1 VPKSR
6 EPSHNALDRSP
17 SHLLHRVLQVALDFY
32 ADEAGVEAIS
42 QRQYAVLCAVA
53 DHEGVSQ
60 TGLVRATG
68 IDRSTLA
75 DMVAR
80 MIGKGLLVRERSSA
94 DARANIVRTTEAG
107 REALAAVA
115 PKVAAADQRMLD
127 LLGPK
132 KRDAFLTGLRRL
144 AKAGEPALLPEDA
157 QSAPTVEPQAKAKL
171 KKEKKKK
178 KKAKAAALLA
188 AVNVESEAP

>member
-1 VPKSR
+1 VSKSR
-6 EPSHNALDRSP
+6 EPSHSSLDRSP
-17 SHLLHRVLQVALDFY
+17 SHLLHRVLQLALDFY
-32 ADEAGVEAIS
+32 AEEAGADAIS

-107 REALAAVA
+107 REALAASA
-115 PKVAAADQRMLD
+115 PKIAAADQRVLH

-132 KRDAFLTGLRRL
+132 KRDAFVTGLRKL
-144 AKAGEPALLPEDA
+144 AKAGDQALLPEDA
-157 QSAPTVEPQAKAKL
+157 QGVVNGDADAKARL
-171 KKEKKKK
+171 KKEKKRK
-178 KKAKAAALLA
+178 KKAKAAALQAPASL
-188 AVNVESEAP
+188 ESEAP